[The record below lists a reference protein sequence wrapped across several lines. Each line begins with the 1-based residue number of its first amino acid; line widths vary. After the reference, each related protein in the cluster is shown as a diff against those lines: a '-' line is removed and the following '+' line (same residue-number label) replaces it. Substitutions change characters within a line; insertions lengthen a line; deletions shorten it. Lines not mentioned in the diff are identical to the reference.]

1 MITVQLSICTWSSE
15 IAYVIG
21 MYLYINYKK
30 KPTWNY
36 LTRIMWLTDDV
47 LEIVFS
53 LTIYTKFFVCSKA
66 AKNVNIFRK
75 LLSLKHIHCLLLE
88 KYTFILFLSSL
99 LINTFVYV
107 PCLSRMTV
115 NKFQYT
121 YTNNLDFPNYYTT
134 SLTCNSMFSFR
145 FYHVYKFKLNCLS
158 N

>member
-21 MYLYINYKK
+21 KYLYINYKK

-36 LTRIMWLTDDV
+36 LTPYNVTDDV
-47 LEIVFS
+47 LEIIFS

-75 LLSLKHIHCLLLE
+75 LLRLKHIHCLLLE
-88 KYTFILFLSSL
+88 KYTFVLFLSSL

-115 NKFQYT
+115 NKFQFT

-145 FYHVYKFKLNCLS
+145 FYHVYKFKLKCLS